1 MVITFYNV
9 TDDFRKLDK
18 TLGTAVGS
26 ATGHLH
32 ERVSDVQ
39 ISVKIPGT
47 LFNVVTQSNYV
58 MVDTFQK
65 YYFLR
70 TYEVENDCVI
80 INLYEDVRTSFATR
94 IKNVVTT
101 VSRNA
106 NNYNGYL
113 HDSGYNALAYEG
125 VQYKTFP
132 NGMEDTTCVL
142 VTVG

>member
-32 ERVSDVQ
+32 EVVSDTQ
-39 ISVKIPGT
+39 LRVKIPGS
-47 LFNVVTQSNYV
+47 LSSVVSGSNYAH
-58 MVDTFQK
+58 VDTFGR
-65 YYFLR
+65 YYYLR
-70 TYEVENDCVI
+70 TFEIENDCII
-80 INLYEDVRTSFATR
+80 INLYEDVRKSFAAE

-101 VSRNA
+101 IDRNS

-113 HDSGYNALAYEG
+113 QDSGYNALAYEG

-132 NGMEDTTCVL
+132 NGMEDTTCIL

>member
-9 TDDFRKLDK
+9 TNDYRVLDK
-18 TLGTAVGS
+18 TLGTATGS
-26 ATGHLH
+26 ATGVLH

-39 ISVKIPGT
+39 ISVKIPGS

-80 INLYEDVRTSFATR
+80 INLFEDVRMSFATQ

-101 VSRNA
+101 VDRNSTE
-106 NNYNGYL
+106 YNGYL
-113 HDSGYNALAYEG
+113 RDKNYNSLAYEG

-132 NGMEDTTCVL
+132 HGMENTTCIL